1 MPSWVRGIECHC
13 VVLSVTVGSL
23 QVDVRQMLISE
34 PYAGYFIRC
43 KHTRLN
49 AVDGGDVL
57 ERGIIPG
64 SSIGSNPG

>member
-1 MPSWVRGIECHC
+1 MPAI
-13 VVLSVTVGSL
+13 LY
-23 QVDVRQMLISE
+23 DVSK
-34 PYAGYFIRC
+34 PD
-43 KHTRLN
+43 LN